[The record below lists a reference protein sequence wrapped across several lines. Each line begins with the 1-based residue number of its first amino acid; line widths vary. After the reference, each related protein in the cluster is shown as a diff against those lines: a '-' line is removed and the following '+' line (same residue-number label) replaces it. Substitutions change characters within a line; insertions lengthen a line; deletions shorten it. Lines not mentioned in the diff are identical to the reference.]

1 MNDTIKNT
9 PKPSKSFMTAGPT
22 LHYSHPHIYRQ
33 WWLTII
39 VYAAVCIFWSKI
51 ITGNVSSISLNIET
65 VKGLWQLGKY
75 VVYPISIYE
84 YPLHIFVLGTLMGLL
99 AVIPLLMAQLLS
111 SRYSVIFIIMV
122 VLIAKL
128 PGLAIFLAIS
138 CVGIASR
145 PLRFRS
151 RFISMILCTAPLI
164 VYWSIYGGTKSVDP
178 VIWGFSFSPWIFA
191 WLIVLAVSGTV
202 IGIGH
207 FTRYKPGV
215 TWLVSLLLLLVS
227 IGVFNIGIG
236 FSEADYQIYVAHNNP
251 FKIAEFHSK
260 TLTPIL
266 DKVVKDP
273 VLRNY
278 LNASFYSDEP
288 ILLREQLKREMQEML
303 RWNRWSDWFSG
314 ALTDKFMYEK
324 KRKQLLASYDKFI
337 EKHPHSKRIPIALY
351 YKGILREMSPDIRL
365 IGTQE
370 RLRFYSDYPKQEV
383 RPTWIK
389 LYTDFPNS
397 PESIEAR
404 WRFAMYLAGESE
416 FETAHAM
423 CKEALEMLK
432 YVEKDLN
439 NQVVP
444 SRRKIFTKPK
454 DTALTSLSAKRLE
467 RRLRKLI
474 GLIDGTNHIENDPQT
489 CKRLAK
495 FIMLNPHSIDYKQQ
509 LEKLLGETTPHEPLR
524 ENILLA
530 LAKLI
535 EDPILRMKSLEDI
548 ISNYPN
554 TDGCISAKFDLGLL
568 KVKLWQAKD
577 TSEKD
582 KQIYLK
588 DARDIFEDILS
599 KHPDSIYTDQITTI
613 LDGLPKAK

>member
-1 MNDTIKNT
+1 MNETVKNA

-39 VYAAVCIFWSKI
+39 VYAAVCVFWSKI
-51 ITGNVSSISLNIET
+51 ITGSVSSISLNVET
-65 VKGLWQLGKY
+65 LQGLWQLGKY

-122 VLIAKL
+122 ILIAKL
-128 PGLAIFLAIS
+128 PGLAIFLTIG

-151 RFISMILCTAPLI
+151 RFISMTLCTAPLI
-164 VYWSIYGGTKSVDP
+164 AYWSIYGGTKSVDP
-178 VIWGFSFSPWIFA
+178 VIWGFSFAPWIFA
-191 WLIVLAVSGTV
+191 WLIVLAVSGIV
-202 IGIGH
+202 LGIGH

-215 TWLVSLLLLLVS
+215 TWLTSLMLLLIS

-251 FKIAEFHSK
+251 FKIEEFQSK

-288 ILLREQLKREMQEML
+288 ILLREQLKREMQDML

-314 ALTDKFMYEK
+314 ALTDKFMYEQ
-324 KRKQLLASYDKFI
+324 KRKELLASYDKFI
-337 EKHPHSKRIPIALY
+337 EKHPYSKRVPIAMY

-365 IGTQE
+365 IGTKE

-389 LYTDFPNS
+389 LYTDFPTS

-416 FETAHAM
+416 FETAYAM

-432 YVEKDLN
+432 DVEKKLDD
-439 NQVVP
+439 QVVP
-444 SRRKIFTKPK
+444 ARRKIFTKPK
-454 DTALTSLSAKRLE
+454 DTALTSISAKRLE
-467 RRLRKLI
+467 RRLKKLMK
-474 GLIDGTNHIENDPQT
+474 LIDGTNHIKNDPQSS
-489 CKRLAK
+489 KRLAR
-495 FIMLNPHSIDYKQQ
+495 FIMLNPHSMNYKQQ
-509 LEKLLGETTPHEPLR
+509 LERLLEETAPNDPLR

-535 EDPILRMKSLEDI
+535 DDPLLKIKSLENI
-548 ISNYPN
+548 IASFPD
-554 TDGCISAKFDLGLL
+554 TDGCISAKFDLAMV
-568 KVKLWQAKD
+568 KIKLWKAKA
-577 TSEKD
+577 TNEKD
-582 KQIYLK
+582 KQAYLQG
-588 DARDIFEDILS
+588 ARKIFEELLS
-599 KHPDSIYTDQITTI
+599 KYPNNIYADQIITI